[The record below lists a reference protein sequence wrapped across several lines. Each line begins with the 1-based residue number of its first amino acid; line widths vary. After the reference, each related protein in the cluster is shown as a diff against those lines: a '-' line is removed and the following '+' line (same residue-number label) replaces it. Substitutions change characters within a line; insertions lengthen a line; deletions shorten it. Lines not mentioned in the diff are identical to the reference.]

1 MLRLTLIVALKG
13 RITRDSNTQGIVVA
27 SDTQVTSYIKQPMQK
42 VFQLGN
48 LPILVGGS
56 GSVSLSRH
64 TVFCLKKVFLG
75 FREKLRKEAGC
86 EDFDVVVNS
95 SIKSCLREIVKSHS
109 DIIEQ
114 SGFSLILGFSD
125 ATDVR
130 LYEVQTDGV
139 PMRMDDN
146 PGYCCVGSGY
156 STGGSLLIQQFYSGD
171 LTLYQLT
178 MLASYIISQ
187 VSSVDPNVG
196 SIAEI
201 RFGFGGKVIKPKGK
215 IVQERL
221 ELRSETMK
229 KVWNLLESEDLEFER
244 KFNKAF
250 EKDKFRKVITSI

>member
-1 MLRLTLIVALKG
+1 MTLIVALKG
-13 RITRDSNTQGIVVA
+13 RITRDSNIQGIVVA

-42 VFQLGN
+42 VFQLSS
-48 LPILVGGS
+48 LPILIGGA
-56 GSVSLSRH
+56 GLVSLSRH
-64 TVFCLKKVFLG
+64 TIFCLKKVFSG
-75 FREKLRKEAGC
+75 FRKELRKKTAC

-95 SIKSCLREIVKSHS
+95 NIKSVLREIVKSHS

-114 SGFSLILGFSD
+114 SSFSLVLGFSD

-130 LYEVQTDGV
+130 LYEVQNDGV

-146 PGYCCVGSGY
+146 PGYCCIGSGC

-178 MLASYIISQ
+178 VLASYIISQ
-187 VSSVDPNVG
+187 VNSIDPNVG
-196 SIAEI
+196 SMTKI
-201 RFGFGGKVIKPKGK
+201 RFGFGGKVIKPKEK

-229 KVWNLLESEDLEFER
+229 KVWNLLESGDLEFER
-244 KFNKAF
+244 RFNKAF
-250 EKDKFRKVITSI
+250 EKDKIRKVIKII